1 MLPDFRQLV
10 AMTCLAL
17 SVLIFAFGAAALLRT
32 AHDDFAAL
40 QSQRAGREPGRAQ
53 FVLNHGA
60 YNPGAAPRDVE
71 ASSEPSLAALQL
83 PDASIPARA
92 SETATLPVQ
101 DKPAENKSV
110 QATAPLPDSRST
122 LTITDRAAAPVES
135 AQMPNLAAA
144 TIATTPDH
152 AKDQIALNVA
162 PSSQS
167 SDKIADTANA
177 DTAKGN
183 ASGSDDLKPE
193 TRVQDSAKPPSSSTE
208 TTISDSGAQTKIAAL
223 DPAASTRAVAENP
236 ARRASIRRAKK
247 PATRAAQIRK
257 RNLAA
262 RQRAAA
268 TQAARPAPQQAASA
282 AAPSGNLFIQGG
294 N

>member
-1 MLPDFRQLV
+1 
-10 AMTCLAL
+10 
-17 SVLIFAFGAAALLRT
+17 
-32 AHDDFAAL
+32 
-40 QSQRAGREPGRAQ
+40 
-53 FVLNHGA
+53 
-60 YNPGAAPRDVE
+60 
-71 ASSEPSLAALQL
+71 
-83 PDASIPARA
+83 
-92 SETATLPVQ
+92 
-101 DKPAENKSV
+101 
-110 QATAPLPDSRST
+110 
-122 LTITDRAAAPVES
+122 
-135 AQMPNLAAA
+135 MPNLAAA
-144 TIATTPDH
+144 AIATTPDH

-167 SDKIADTANA
+167 SDKAAGTANA

-257 RNLAA
+257 RNLA
-262 RQRAAA
+262 RQRAAQA
-268 TQAARPAPQQAASA
+268 TRPAPQQAATNTP
-282 AAPSGNLFIQGG
+282 PSGNMFIQGG